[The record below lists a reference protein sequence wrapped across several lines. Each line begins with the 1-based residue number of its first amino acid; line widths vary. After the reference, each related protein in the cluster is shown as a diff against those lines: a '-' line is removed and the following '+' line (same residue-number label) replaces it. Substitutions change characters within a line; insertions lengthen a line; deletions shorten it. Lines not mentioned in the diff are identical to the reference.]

1 MGKIIDGK
9 AVAQSYR
16 DNIKEFVQNQSA
28 VNKRVPCI
36 ATIMVGDDGGSLFY
50 IKSQNK
56 LCSLLGVEAR
66 DMYLDESISEE
77 ELISLIESLNEDSS
91 VDGIM
96 LQLPLPSH
104 LDEKAITSKISYK
117 KDVDGLTDINMGKFY
132 KGEKSFVPCTPS
144 AVIEL
149 VKSTGEAIQGKH
161 VVIIGRSNIVGKP
174 AAQLFLNENA
184 TVTICHSKTK
194 DLKGMCKQADILVA
208 AIGKPCFVT
217 ADYVKEGAIVIDVGT
232 SRVNDKICGD
242 VKFDEVVDIASYI
255 TPVPGGVGAMTTTML
270 IENVCEGYRQ
280 CT

>member
-16 DNIKEFVQNQSA
+16 DNIREFVQNQSA